1 MLNSS
6 NVTPKMAGNFNPF
19 KKSTTPSSVSGSGGG
34 RSGIVFDEMAKKD
47 VVKSVGKAKTSFGDR
62 KKPVEANK
70 QLTGSSKQT
79 PPTSKMVNMPMKK
92 KDKENK
98 TDNITKDN
106 NTQEAKEEP
115 VKGFLLYLEENSQK
129 ISQDENIFGKST
141 SCILQKFR
149 IINDFLFLFRRRG
162 DT

>member
-1 MLNSS
+1 M
-6 NVTPKMAGNFNPF
+6 
-19 KKSTTPSSVSGSGGG
+19 
-34 RSGIVFDEMAKKD
+34 
-47 VVKSVGKAKTSFGDR
+47 
-62 KKPVEANK
+62 EANK
-70 QLTGSSKQT
+70 QLTESSKQT

-98 TDNITKDN
+98 TDNITKE
-106 NTQEAKEEP
+106 TKEEP

>member
-62 KKPVEANK
+62 KKPAEVSK
-70 QLTGSSKQT
+70 QLNGSSKQI
-79 PPTSKMVNMPMKK
+79 PSTSRMVNMPMKK

-98 TDNITKDN
+98 TDNTFKDN
-106 NTQEAKEEP
+106 NTKETKEEP

-129 ISQDENIFGKST
+129 ISQEENIFGKST
-141 SCILQKFR
+141 SCIMHKFR
-149 IINDFLFLFRRRG
+149 
-162 DT
+162 

>member
-1 MLNSS
+1 
-6 NVTPKMAGNFNPF
+6 MAGNFNPF

-62 KKPVEANK
+62 KKPAEVSK
-70 QLTGSSKQT
+70 QLNGSSKQI
-79 PPTSKMVNMPMKK
+79 PSTSRMVNMPMKK

-98 TDNITKDN
+98 TDNITKE
-106 NTQEAKEEP
+106 TKEEP
-115 VKGFLLYLEENSQK
+115 VKNSQE
-129 ISQDENIFGKST
+129 IFQDENIFGKST

>member
-19 KKSTTPSSVSGSGGG
+19 KKSTTQSSVSGSGGG

-79 PPTSKMVNMPMKK
+79 PPTSKVVNMPMKK

-98 TDNITKDN
+98 TDNITKE
-106 NTQEAKEEP
+106 TKEEP

>member
-1 MLNSS
+1 
-6 NVTPKMAGNFNPF
+6 MAGNFNPF

-62 KKPVEANK
+62 KKPEVNK

-79 PPTSKMVNMPMKK
+79 PLTSRLVTMPMKK

-98 TDNITKDN
+98 
-106 NTQEAKEEP
+106 
-115 VKGFLLYLEENSQK
+115 
-129 ISQDENIFGKST
+129 
-141 SCILQKFR
+141 SCH
-149 IINDFLFLFRRRG
+149 
-162 DT
+162 

>member
-62 KKPVEANK
+62 KKPAEVSK
-70 QLTGSSKQT
+70 QLNGSSKQI
-79 PPTSKMVNMPMKK
+79 PSTSRMVNMPMKK

-98 TDNITKDN
+98 TDNITKE
-106 NTQEAKEEP
+106 TKEEP

-129 ISQDENIFGKST
+129 ISQEENIFGKST
-141 SCILQKFR
+141 SCILHKFR
-149 IINDFLFLFRRRG
+149 
-162 DT
+162 

>member
-1 MLNSS
+1 
-6 NVTPKMAGNFNPF
+6 MAGNFNPF

-62 KKPVEANK
+62 KKPEVNK
-70 QLTGSSKQT
+70 QLTGSSKQS
-79 PPTSKMVNMPMKK
+79 PLTSRLVTMPMKK

-98 TDNITKDN
+98 TDNTKDN
-106 NTQEAKEEP
+106 NDTKTKEAP

-129 ISQDENIFGKST
+129 ISQDENIFGKSNIIRYT
-141 SCILQKFR
+141 FSSNFNILKRLCDLCF
-149 IINDFLFLFRRRG
+149 
-162 DT
+162 